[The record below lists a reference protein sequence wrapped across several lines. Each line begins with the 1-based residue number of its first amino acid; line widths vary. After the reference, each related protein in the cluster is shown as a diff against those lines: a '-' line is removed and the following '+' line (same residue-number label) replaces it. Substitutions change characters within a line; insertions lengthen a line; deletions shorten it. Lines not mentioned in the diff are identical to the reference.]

1 MTENEARQNL
11 EALDAKQEEINK
23 LRRECYNCIKECQQS
38 RLQSLVGKC
47 FRKHWRYYKIISVP
61 EDKELITLSNTYHS
75 DFNPYQ
81 LPALVIDTEPGV
93 DGMAIFQDTMFTKAI
108 ASADMLAQI
117 TSEYSEISK
126 AEFNAQLRKMMNYYE
141 SLGANSDPGQ
151 DTIEAD

>member
-1 MTENEARQNL
+1 MTESEARQNL
-11 EALDAKQEEINK
+11 RALDAKQEVINK
-23 LRRECYNCIKECQQS
+23 LRKECYNCIKESQQS

-93 DGMAIFQDTMFTKAI
+93 DGMAIFQDTIFTKAI
-108 ASADMLAQI
+108 ASEDMLAQI
-117 TSEYSEISK
+117 TSEYSEISE
-126 AEFNAQLRKMMNYYE
+126 AEFNAQLRKMMNYYK
-141 SLGANSDPGQ
+141 SLGANSEPGQ
-151 DTIEAD
+151 EIIETD

>member
-1 MTENEARQNL
+1 MTESEARQNL
-11 EALDAKQEEINK
+11 RALDAKQEQLNK

-47 FRKHWRYYKIISVP
+47 FRKHWRYYKVISVP
-61 EDKELITLSNTYHS
+61 EDKKLITLSNTYHS

-108 ASADMLAQI
+108 ASEDMLAQI
-117 TSEYSEISK
+117 TSEYSEISE

-141 SLGANSDPGQ
+141 SLGVNSESGQ
-151 DTIEAD
+151 DTIEED